1 MLTIYIAGKMTGAP
15 NYNFD
20 RFNAKEAEL
29 LKEGWRVLNPAKI
42 GFLPEYKMY
51 WPINKAMLDGAD
63 AVYMLD
69 GWEDSPGAR
78 KELFYAIKIG
88 LPVMFETSATINRF
102 LGYMAHSI
110 SVSKL
115 PDCNTCGRQRKC
127 EHAPTPGQF
136 TRVNCHLWEA
146 GS

>member
-1 MLTIYIAGKMTGAP
+1 MTIYIAGKMTGLP

-20 RFNAKEAEL
+20 RFNAKETEL
-29 LKEGWRVLNPAKI
+29 TKKGWRVLNPAKI
-42 GFLPEYKMY
+42 GVLPDYEMY
-51 WPINKAMLDGAD
+51 WPINSAMLDGAD

-88 LPVMFETSATINRF
+88 LPVMFETSAIIGRF

-110 SVSKL
+110 HISKL

-127 EHAPTPGQF
+127 EYVPALGQSV
-136 TRVNCHLWEA
+136 RINCPHWE
-146 GS
+146 SKS